1 MLLFLVLNVG
11 APGGKLRKLLG
22 RALVEA
28 FPAIEGCHGGHVAIC
43 ELEVEDIDV
52 VGDVRRIL
60 GAWNDDISLLDMP
73 THNDLS
79 RRFAILDSEVAH
91 DGLVHDA
98 AVAAPAER
106 VPRLQ
111 CNVVLGEQLL
121 QFSLREIRMALDL
134 NEGWNDLAIREKLLD
149 FVLVEIG
156 DSDGA
161 ELAFLVRSLKL
172 LIAPSS
178 SRLRVGAES

>member
-1 MLLFLVLNVG
+1 M
-11 APGGKLRKLLG
+11 
-22 RALVEA
+22 
-28 FPAIEGCHGGHVAIC
+28 
-43 ELEVEDIDV
+43 
-52 VGDVRRIL
+52 RRIL
-60 GAWNDDISLLDMP
+60 GAWNNDISLLDMP

-91 DGLVHDA
+91 DGLVHDV

-111 CNVVLGEQLL
+111 RNVVLGEQLP
-121 QFSLREIRMALDL
+121 QFGLREIWMALDL
-134 NEGWNDLAIREKLLD
+134 NEGWNDLAICEKFLD

-161 ELAFLVRSLKL
+161 ELAFLVRDLKL
-172 LIAPSS
+172 LIA
-178 SRLRVGAES
+178 RQVVACGLVQNHEVDVRRVQALERFVDGGVAVVKIGPELSFEKHVFARQV

>member
-11 APGGKLRKLLG
+11 LPGGILRKLLG
-22 RALVEA
+22 RALIEA

-52 VGDVRRIL
+52 VGDVRWVL
-60 GAWNDDISLLDMP
+60 GAGDDDISLLDMSA
-73 THNDLS
+73 HNDLS

-98 AVAAPAER
+98 AVTAPAER

-111 CNVVLGEQLL
+111 RNVVLGE
-121 QFSLREIRMALDL
+121 
-134 NEGWNDLAIREKLLD
+134 
-149 FVLVEIG
+149 
-156 DSDGA
+156 
-161 ELAFLVRSLKL
+161 
-172 LIAPSS
+172 
-178 SRLRVGAES
+178 